1 MSSRIGRKVYIIL
14 LLIVLIC
21 QQAMA
26 QPSVIGHPQ
35 NASICVDANASFTV
49 TAVNT
54 AAYQW
59 QENDGVGWYNI
70 TGSITYAQGFNTPT
84 LSINDANIGLNGY
97 QYRCIVYDAQN
108 NQDIS
113 DPATLGV
120 YDPPIII
127 NQPVNNRVCKNEI
140 AQFEVESLYGT
151 VYRWQENIGAGW
163 VNLNDNAFY
172 TGTNTPILSIFTTT
186 GMNGLNFRC
195 VVNNVSCPEISNN
208 ATLFVDP
215 TPIIY
220 DVTGG
225 GSYCAG
231 GQGVEIGLSAS
242 ETGISYVV
250 YRNNNNT
257 GQVVDGNGDAINF
270 GIFTQEGQ
278 YTVKAINGFT
288 TCEIL
293 MNGTAE
299 VVINPLPQ
307 QQVFA
312 GGGQFCAGS
321 TPPELYLQGTEQ
333 GVVYTLYRNGANTG
347 ISLVGNGFTMSFG
360 RFSEPGTYSVQAV
373 NSTTECTIQLTNTI
387 NISSNELPIAIAGD
401 NQTIVA
407 GNIATL
413 NGTALPGTGNYL
425 YNWQPTNLV
434 MQPGSQQ
441 SNTIPLYQTSLFK
454 LQVTDLQT
462 GCQSL
467 ADSLVVQVADGPLT
481 VQLIASQ
488 NTICPG
494 ESTNILA
501 LTGGGTGNYN
511 WTWSSLP
518 GGFNASSQEVTVLPN
533 QSGLYIVHVND
544 GLTTVSDTVGIDV
557 LPIPATQQLNGGG
570 SYCAGGNGLAVGLSG
585 SEPGV
590 VYKLYHN
597 NLQIAEKTGTGQ
609 AINFGTYNQVGDYT
623 AIASYANSNCTIN
636 MSGPVSI
643 SINPKPVAAAGAN
656 QYITAGAQTSL
667 SGSADGGSGNYSFN
681 WTPVDFLLNP
691 NSQNPATL
699 PLSSTQLF
707 NLVVTDQQTTCQS
720 ETDQT
725 VVFVSGG
732 DLSLNIGASAYSICK
747 GESVQLIAL
756 PSGGSANYSY
766 LWQSQPP
773 GFVSNLFNPTVNP
786 QQTTTY
792 SITIT
797 DGFQLLTDSVTITM
811 RPSPEQFQLV
821 GGGSYCEG
829 GQGKEIKLQS
839 SQSEA
844 IYTLFR
850 NGSPTANQ
858 LQGNGGELDF
868 GFQTIAGQYTALG
881 NNTLSL
887 CQAEMN
893 GTVSVQVQTVPV
905 VNAGPDRTI
914 QTGQS
919 SNLNGQVSSGS
930 GSYGFSWQPVSV
942 VVNPSSQQTLSQ
954 PLSNTT
960 LFTFGAIDNQSGCQS
975 IRDTVMVY
983 VGGGPLHANASANNQ
998 QGCAG
1003 APISLLGIASG
1014 GTGNYQYQWTSIP
1027 AGYYANQQNVNV
1039 SPQESLS
1046 YILTVSDGQQIARD
1060 TIDIAI
1066 SESPLRF
1073 QLDGG
1078 GNLCQASQSVPIGL
1092 NGSQQGITYYLYR
1105 NEIETA
1111 IINGTGS
1118 PISFGLF
1125 SQPGVYTA
1133 YGEVTGAGCSSQMV
1147 GQAEIQISG
1156 RPIANAGPDSYLME
1170 GGQLTLEGTVT
1181 GGSGQYLF
1189 SWTPANKLIN
1199 PDALQPTT
1207 SPLFET
1213 TVFKLDITDQSTGC
1227 TAMADYVALFVGGD
1241 SFNVETYASTDG
1253 ECAGEAVQLFALPTG
1268 GSGNYSYLWLSN
1280 PPGFAA
1286 ETYNP
1291 IAYPTESTM
1300 YKVLVNDG
1308 QTIIEDSVFVTVE
1321 SAIETYEL
1329 IGGGSICSNGQGAEV
1344 GLSGS
1349 QTDTEY
1355 KLYRNNQF
1363 TGISLS
1369 GNGFPV
1375 SFGYFNQSGTY
1386 TATADNILSGCSLQ
1400 MPGEVVI
1407 DVHPT
1412 PVASAGAYQTIPF
1425 GEITTLNGN
1434 ASGASGFYDY
1444 FWSPTYLLDDPFVA
1458 NPSTIALENTSLFL
1472 FYVADSITGCTSQ
1485 TDTTIVFV
1493 SGGPLGLQ
1501 LLANNTHICEGDQV
1515 SLLAVPSGGSGNYE
1529 IRWTDQ
1535 AGNLMHQGQDWNIT
1549 LWETTTLFV
1558 ELLDGDQQIN
1568 DSITIYTAAVPQ
1580 AFQLTGGGATCQG
1593 GEGLTIGLS
1602 GSETGIM
1609 YDLYLNQIQL
1619 ITSVQGQGTAIGFGS
1634 FTQEGN
1640 YTVKARRAGYN
1651 CERLMNGSAVV
1662 QVLPSPTAYAG
1673 EDQFISLGA
1682 QAQLQGLA
1690 GQGSGQYSF
1699 RWEPAALV
1707 TNPNTQNTTTQSL
1720 YHSTMFTL
1728 KVTDA
1733 QTSCYQ
1739 TDQTIVYL
1747 EGGALNLQIM
1757 ASESIVCPG
1766 QSVLL
1771 TALPGGGSGNYSY
1784 EWHSIPE
1791 GLQSNAPGVKVYPAT
1806 NTWYYVTVNDGESSI
1821 TDSVRI
1827 TTHQLPQVFT
1837 LSGGGNYCAGD
1848 SPEPILLSNSQTGIT
1863 YDLMRNGNYTGISR
1877 AGTGAPL
1884 NFGQVYA
1891 EGNYTIL
1898 ATNQNGCKA
1907 LMQNLVIIR
1916 QGSPPAV
1923 FWLLGGGEICEGE
1936 ATGFY
1941 LSGSEINTNYE
1952 LLLNQE
1958 STGTIVPGTGNPI
1971 NFDNP
1976 RTSGV
1981 FTVTASHAGSSC
1993 YSPMNGAAS
2002 LLLFP
2007 NPIASISGA
2016 GSVCLGDSIL
2026 LRATGGESYYWE
2038 TNPPLSTAEIV
2049 VWPDQNTEY
2058 SVLVTNSFGCQD
2070 RASQMVVVNPLPDF
2084 EIVDSPNNQT
2094 ITVETTGIQQIAFY
2108 SGDELLQSGLS
2119 NSFYYGNKSL
2129 PDNRILVEVT
2139 NEHGCTESATIEVLP
2154 VSDVNAFT
2162 PNNDGINDR
2171 FMEGSYI
2178 RVYSRWGK
2186 ELFVGDT
2193 GWDGTYDGEL
2203 VAPGTYYYVHE
2214 IKDLNG
2220 NLIQTRKGSV
2230 TLVVE

>member
-1 MSSRIGRKVYIIL
+1 MSSRIGHIVYIIL
-14 LLIVLIC
+14 LPIVLIC

-35 NASICVDANASFTV
+35 NASICVDANATFTV

-70 TGSITYAQGFNTPT
+70 TGSITYAQGFNTPS

-97 QYRCIVYDAQN
+97 QYRCKVYDAQN

-127 NQPVNNRVCKNEI
+127 NQPINNRVCKNEI
-140 AQFEVESLYGT
+140 AQFEVESLYGNI
-151 VYRWQENIGAGW
+151 YRWQENIGAGW

-186 GMNGLNFRC
+186 GMNGFNFRC
-195 VVNNVSCPEISNN
+195 VVTNVSCPEISNQ

-215 TPIIY
+215 TPIIF
-220 DVTGG
+220 DVIGG

-250 YRNNNNT
+250 YRNNINT
-257 GQVVDGNGDAINF
+257 GQVVNGNGDAINF
-270 GIFTQEGQ
+270 GVFTQEGQ

-293 MNGTAE
+293 MNGVAE
-299 VVINPLPQ
+299 LVINPLPQ
-307 QQVFA
+307 QQMFA
-312 GGGQFCAGS
+312 GGGNFCVGS

-333 GVVYTLYRNGANTG
+333 GIVYNLYRNGANTG
-347 ISLVGNGFTMSFG
+347 ISLTGNGFTMSFG
-360 RFSEPGTYSVQAV
+360 RFSESGTYSVQAA
-373 NSTTECTIQLTNTI
+373 NSSTECTIQLNNTLNI
-387 NISSNELPIAIAGD
+387 NSNELPIAIAGN

-407 GNIATL
+407 GN
-413 NGTALPGTGNYL
+413 TALLSGIALPVSGNHL
-425 YNWQPTNLV
+425 YSWQPANLV

-441 SNTIPLYQTSLFK
+441 TNTIPLYQSSLFK
-454 LQVTDLQT
+454 LQVTNLQT
-462 GCQSL
+462 GCQSR
-467 ADSLVVQVADGPLT
+467 ADSLVVQVTDGPLT

-494 ESTNILA
+494 QSANLLA
-501 LTGGGTGNYN
+501 LTGGGTGNYS

-518 GGFNASSQEVTVLPN
+518 GGFNASSQEVTVSPS

-544 GLTTVSDTVGIDV
+544 GLSTVSDTVGIEV

-570 SYCAGGNGLAVGLSG
+570 SYCAGGVGLAIGLNG
-585 SEPGV
+585 SEPSV

-609 AINFGTYNQVGDYT
+609 ALVFGTYSQAGNYEAV
-623 AIASYANSNCTIN
+623 AAYANSNCIVNMAGSVNIN
-636 MSGPVSI
+636 IHPR
-643 SINPKPVAAAGAN
+643 PLADAGAN
-656 QYITAGAQTSL
+656 QFIVAGGQTGL
-667 SGSADGGSGNYSFN
+667 SGSASGGSGNYSFN
-681 WTPVDFLLNP
+681 WTPVEFLLNP
-691 NSQNPATL
+691 NSQNPATF
-699 PLSSTQLF
+699 PLSSTRLF
-707 NLVVTDQQTTCQS
+707 NLVVTDQQSTCQS
-720 ETDQT
+720 DPDQT

-732 DLSLNIGASAYSICK
+732 DLALTVGSSAYSICK
-747 GESVQLIAL
+747 GENVQLIAL

-792 SITIT
+792 IITIT
-797 DGFQLLTDSVTITM
+797 DGFQLISDSVTITV
-811 RPSPEQFQLV
+811 RPSPETFQLV
-821 GGGSYCEG
+821 GGGNYCEG
-829 GQGKEIKLQS
+829 GQGKEVKLLS
-839 SQSEA
+839 SQSEV

-858 LQGNGGELDF
+858 LQGNGGELNF
-868 GFQTIAGQYTALG
+868 SFQTLAGQYTAIG

-893 GTVSVQVQTVPV
+893 GAVGVQVQTVPV
-905 VNAGPDRTI
+905 ANAGPDRTI
-914 QTGQS
+914 QSGQS
-919 SNLNGQVSSGS
+919 TNLNGQVSNGS
-930 GSYGFSWQPVSV
+930 GSYSFNWQPATL

-960 LFTFGAIDNQSGCQS
+960 MFTFGATDNQSGCQS
-975 IRDTVMVY
+975 RRDSVMVY
-983 VGGGPLHANASANNQ
+983 VGGGPLLALATANNQ
-998 QGCAG
+998 QACAG
-1003 APISLLGIASG
+1003 TSVNLFGIASG

-1027 AGYYANQQNVNV
+1027 AGFYANQQSVNV

-1046 YILTVSDGQQIARD
+1046 YVLTVSDGQQFTRD
-1060 TIDIAI
+1060 TIDITI
-1066 SESPLRF
+1066 SETPLRF
-1073 QLDGG
+1073 QITGG
-1078 GNLCQASQSVPIGL
+1078 GNLCQTNQSVAIGL
-1092 NGSQQGITYYLYR
+1092 SGSQQGITYYLYR

-1118 PISFGLF
+1118 SISFGLF
-1125 SQPGVYTA
+1125 SQPGLYTA
-1133 YGEVTGAGCSSQMV
+1133 YGEVSGAGCSSQMV

-1156 RPIANAGPDSYLME
+1156 RPIANAGPDSYLTE
-1170 GGQLTLEGTVT
+1170 GGQLTLQGTVT
-1181 GGSGQYLF
+1181 GGSGHYLF
-1189 SWTPANKLIN
+1189 SWTPTNKLIN

-1207 SPLFET
+1207 DPLYET
-1213 TVFKLDITDQSTGC
+1213 TVFKLDITDQTTGC
-1227 TAMADYVALFVGGD
+1227 AAMADYVAVFVGGD
-1241 SFNVETYASTDG
+1241 NFDVNTYASTDG

-1286 ETYNP
+1286 EIYNP

-1308 QTIIEDSVFVTVE
+1308 QTIIEDSVFVSVE
-1321 SAIETYEL
+1321 SAIEAYEL
-1329 IGGGSICSNGQGAEV
+1329 FGGGSICAAGTGAEIK
-1344 GLSGS
+1344 LSGS

-1355 KLYRNNQF
+1355 ELYRDNQY
-1363 TGISLS
+1363 TGISLT

-1375 SFGYFNQSGTY
+1375 SFGFFNQSGNYYAIASNT
-1386 TATADNILSGCSLQ
+1386 LSGCSMQ
-1400 MPGEVVI
+1400 MPGEVSI
-1407 DVHPT
+1407 DLHPN
-1412 PVASAGAYQTIPF
+1412 PVGSAGAHQTIAF
-1425 GEITTLNGN
+1425 GETVTLNGN
-1434 ASGASGFYDY
+1434 VSGGSGYY
-1444 FWSPTYLLDDPFVA
+1444 NYYWSPTYLLNDPFVA
-1458 NPSTIALENTSLFL
+1458 NPSTIALESTGLFL

-1485 TDTTIVFV
+1485 TDSTIVFV

-1501 LLANNTHICEGDQV
+1501 LLADNTHICEGDQV
-1515 SLLAVPSGGSGNYE
+1515 SLLAIPSGGSGNYQ
-1529 IRWTDQ
+1529 INWTDQ
-1535 AGNLMHQGQDWNIT
+1535 AGNLMHQGHDWRIT
-1549 LWETTTLFV
+1549 LWETTTFYV
-1558 ELLDGDQQIN
+1558 DLLDGEQQLN
-1568 DSITIYTAAVPQ
+1568 DSITIHTGAVPQ
-1580 AFQLTGGGATCQG
+1580 AFQLTGGGTACQG
-1593 GEGLTIGLS
+1593 GTGLAIGLS
-1602 GSETGIM
+1602 GSEHGIM
-1609 YDLYLNQIQL
+1609 YDLYINQLQL
-1619 ITSVQGQGTAIGFGS
+1619 ITSVQGQGIAIGFGS
-1634 FTQEGN
+1634 FTQEGT
-1640 YTVKARRAGYN
+1640 YTVKARRAGFN

-1662 QVLPSPTAYAG
+1662 QVLPAPTAYAG
-1673 EDQFISLGA
+1673 EDQIISQGS

-1690 GQGSGQYSF
+1690 SQGSGQYTF

-1707 TNPNTQNTTTQSL
+1707 TNPNSQNTSTQAL
-1720 YHSTMFTL
+1720 FQSTMFTL

-1733 QTSCYQ
+1733 HSSCYN
-1739 TDQTIVYL
+1739 TDQTIIYL
-1747 EGGALNLQIM
+1747 EGGTLNLHIM
-1757 ASESIVCPG
+1757 ASENTVCPG
-1766 QSVLL
+1766 QSVSL
-1771 TALPGGGSGNYSY
+1771 TALPGGGSGNYTY
-1784 EWHSIPE
+1784 EWYSNPA
-1791 GLQSNAPGVKVYPAT
+1791 GLHSNATGVKVYPVT
-1806 NTWYYVTVNDGESSI
+1806 NTWYYVIVTDGESMI
-1821 TDSVRI
+1821 TDSVQI
-1827 TTHQLPQVFT
+1827 SIHQLPQAFT
-1837 LSGGGNYCAGD
+1837 LSGGGSYCAGD
-1848 SPEPILLSNSQTGIT
+1848 SPEPILLSNSQTGIS
-1863 YDLMRNGNYTGISR
+1863 YDLMRNGNYTGISSS
-1877 AGTGAPL
+1877 GTGAPL

-1891 EGNYTIL
+1891 QGNYTIL

-1907 LMQNLVIIR
+1907 LMQNLVIVN
-1916 QGSPPAV
+1916 QTNLPAA
-1923 FWLLGGGEICEGE
+1923 FWLLGGGEHCEGE

-1958 STGTIVPGTGNPI
+1958 STGKIVPGTGNPI

-1976 RTSGV
+1976 GSSGV
-1981 FTVTASHAGSSC
+1981 YTVTASHAGSSC
-1993 YSPMNGAAS
+1993 FSPMNGAAS

-2026 LRATGGESYYWE
+2026 LRASGGESYYWE
-2038 TNPPLSTAEIV
+2038 TTPPLSTQEIID
-2049 VWPDQNTEY
+2049 WPEQDTEY
-2058 SVLVTNSFGCQD
+2058 TVLVYNSFGCQD
-2070 RASQMVVVNPLPDF
+2070 RASQLVIVNPLPDF
-2084 EIVDSPNNQT
+2084 EVFDSPNNQT
-2094 ITVETTGIQQIAFY
+2094 IMVEATGIHQIEFF

-2119 NSFYYGNKSL
+2119 TSFYYGNISL
-2129 PDNRILVEVT
+2129 SENSIRIEVT
-2139 NEHGCTESATIEVLP
+2139 NESGCSASSTIEVLP

-2186 ELFVGDT
+2186 ELYVGDT
-2193 GWDGTYDGEL
+2193 GWDGTYNGQL
-2203 VAPGTYYYVHE
+2203 VAPGTYYFVHE